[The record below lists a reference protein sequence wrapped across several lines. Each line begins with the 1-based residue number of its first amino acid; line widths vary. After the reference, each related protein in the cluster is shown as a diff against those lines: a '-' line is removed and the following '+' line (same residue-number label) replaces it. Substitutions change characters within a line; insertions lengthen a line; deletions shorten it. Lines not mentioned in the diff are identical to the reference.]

1 MAHSSDPRFAVLHA
15 LRLKGFAD
23 IDSIAEQT
31 GLYPSQVRNFLEH
44 LQVAE
49 HVLHREGR
57 VTGWTLTPSGRRRH
71 AELIGAELDGTGSRE
86 AVDAVYRE
94 FIPLNKDFLAVC
106 ADWQMRPVPPAGE
119 AVGRESRAV
128 PNDHRDFAY
137 DAGVVR
143 RLHAIDHQAQ
153 PLCRQLARTLG
164 RFATY
169 GPRLSLAIE
178 RVDAG
183 DRDWFT
189 KPMIDSYHTVWFEL
203 HEDLLTTLGLE
214 RSRVDA

>member
-1 MAHSSDPRFAVLHA
+1 MSHSSDPRFAVLHA

-49 HVLHREGR
+49 QVLHREGR

-71 AELIGAELDGTGSRE
+71 AELIGAELDGTGSRQP
-86 AVDAVYRE
+86 VYNVYRQ

-106 ADWQMRPVPPAGE
+106 ADWQMRTAPRPGGGDGAG
-119 AVGRESRAV
+119 AV

-143 RLHAIDHQAQ
+143 RLHAIDDQVQ

-169 GPRLSLAIE
+169 GPRLTRALD
-178 RVDAG
+178 RVDKG
-183 DRDWFT
+183 DHDWFT

-214 RSRVDA
+214 RSRVGR

>member
-1 MAHSSDPRFAVLHA
+1 MSHASDPRFAVLHA

-23 IDSIAEQT
+23 IDAIAEQT

-57 VTGWTLTPSGRRRH
+57 VSGWTLTPTGRRRH
-71 AELIGAELDGTGSRE
+71 AELIGAELDGMASRA
-86 AVDAVYRE
+86 AVESVYRR
-94 FIPLNKDFLAVC
+94 FVPLNKELLAVC
-106 ADWQMRPVPPAGE
+106 AAWQTHGGEEEPAL
-119 AVGRESRAV
+119 
-128 PNDHRDFAY
+128 NDHKDFAY
-137 DAGVVR
+137 DASVVR
-143 RLHAIDHQAQ
+143 RLKAVDDQVQ
-153 PLCRQLARTLG
+153 PLCRELAKTLG

-169 GPRLSLAIE
+169 GPRMGLALS
-178 RVDAG
+178 RVQQG
-183 DRDWFT
+183 DHDWFT

-214 RSRVDA
+214 RSRVDAS

>member
-1 MAHSSDPRFAVLHA
+1 MVLHA

-23 IDSIAEQT
+23 IDAIAEQT
-31 GLYPSQVRNFLEH
+31 GLYPSQVHNFLDH

-49 HVLHREGR
+49 QVLHREGR

-71 AELIGAELDGTGSRE
+71 AELIGAELDGSGSRD
-86 AVDAVYRE
+86 AVDAAYRD
-94 FIPLNKDFLAVC
+94 FIPLNQEFLAVC
-106 ADWQMRPVPPAGE
+106 ADWQMRPLPASAAAGGGGGE
-119 AVGRESRAV
+119 APVV
-128 PNDHRDFAY
+128 PNDHLDFAY
-137 DAGVVR
+137 DAGVLR
-143 RLHAIDHQAQ
+143 RLHAVDARVQ

-169 GPRLSLAIE
+169 GPRLSLALG
-178 RVDAG
+178 RVDTG
-183 DRDWFT
+183 DHDWFT

-214 RSRVDA
+214 RSRVEP

>member
-1 MAHSSDPRFAVLHA
+1 MSHASDPRFAVLHA

-49 HVLHREGR
+49 HVLHREGK
-57 VTGWTLTPSGRRRH
+57 VSGWTLTPAGRRRH
-71 AELIGAELDGTGSRE
+71 AELIGAEVDGTASRA
-86 AVDAVYRE
+86 AVDAVYRR
-94 FIPLNKDFLAVC
+94 FVPLNQELLAVC
-106 ADWQMRPVPPAGE
+106 ADWQTCGGGDVPVL
-119 AVGRESRAV
+119 
-128 PNDHRDFAY
+128 NDHQDFAY
-137 DAGVVR
+137 DAAVLR
-143 RLHAIDHQAQ
+143 RLHAVDDEVQ
-153 PLCRQLARTLG
+153 PLCRELARSLG

-169 GPRLSLAIE
+169 GPRLTLALR
-178 RVDAG
+178 RVGEG
-183 DRDWFT
+183 DHDWFT

-214 RSRVDA
+214 RSRVEA

>member
-1 MAHSSDPRFAVLHA
+1 MSHASDPRFAVLHS

-23 IDSIAEQT
+23 IDAIAEQT

-57 VTGWTLTPSGRRRH
+57 VSGWTLTPTGRRRH
-71 AELIGAELDGTGSRE
+71 AELIGAELDGMASRA
-86 AVDAVYRE
+86 AVESVYRR
-94 FIPLNKDFLAVC
+94 FVPLNKELLAVC
-106 ADWQMRPVPPAGE
+106 AAWQTRGTEEEPAL
-119 AVGRESRAV
+119 
-128 PNDHRDFAY
+128 NDHKDFAY
-137 DAGVVR
+137 DASVVR
-143 RLHAIDHQAQ
+143 RLKAVDDQVQ
-153 PLCRQLARTLG
+153 PLCRELAKTLG

-169 GPRLSLAIE
+169 GPRMGLALS
-178 RVDAG
+178 RVQQG
-183 DRDWFT
+183 DHDWFT

-214 RSRVDA
+214 RSRVDAS